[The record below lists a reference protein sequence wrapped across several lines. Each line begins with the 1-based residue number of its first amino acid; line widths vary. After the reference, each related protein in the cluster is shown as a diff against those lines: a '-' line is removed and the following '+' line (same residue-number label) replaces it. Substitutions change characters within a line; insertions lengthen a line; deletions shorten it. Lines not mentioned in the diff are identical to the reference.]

1 MIFGRTTSSQM
12 GLGPIILV
20 KLHSFFVAAEAACS
34 KGDFP
39 VATVEATLVAVIGFA
54 AAAVTTVVP
63 AELAAA
69 VPLVPS
75 AAKGAAHPCNK
86 AKPRMDVN
94 QTQCFKGIQSRV
106 IMNYLALQTELKT
119 PATQSPL
126 GTGSNLLSGV
136 LLSDTTFPDPLLPE
150 NSLKA
155 IGR

>member
-1 MIFGRTTSSQM
+1 MSMIFGRTTSSQM

-39 VATVEATLVAVIGFA
+39 VVTVEATLVAVIGFA

-75 AAKGAAHPCNK
+75 AAKGAAHPCSKARFRNK
-86 AKPRMDVN
+86 RD
-94 QTQCFKGIQSRV
+94 QIQSFKD
-106 IMNYLALQTELKT
+106 IQ
-119 PATQSPL
+119 
-126 GTGSNLLSGV
+126 
-136 LLSDTTFPDPLLPE
+136 
-150 NSLKA
+150 
-155 IGR
+155 